1 MTSIYIEFEISD
13 LDIDAIFVK
22 GEPDVNIPDH
32 YEFKSVKYKGVN
44 IMPLLCEQDFD
55 NIQEYLFNNQL

>member
-1 MTSIYIEFEISD
+1 MIPICITIEIED
-13 LDIDAIFVK
+13 LDIYAIFVK
-22 GEPDVNIPDH
+22 GEPEVNIPDH
-32 YEFKSVKYKGVN
+32 YEFNSVKYKGVN